1 MTMMKRLSTIQRC
14 SLRVVTLYRITSSAD
29 KLCLTLQSRVHN
41 ISREGECLTVHT
53 CFKQTALSTES
64 PPPGV
69 N

>member
-14 SLRVVTLYRITSSAD
+14 SLRVVTLYRITESAD

-41 ISREGECLTVHT
+41 SREGECLTAFT
-53 CFKQTALSTES
+53 CFKRTALRTES
-64 PPPGV
+64 IPLRV